1 MCPHIHVVSFQNP
14 YPPDYGGVIDVYYKL
29 KALHDTGWRVTFH
42 TYAYKGRDDIS
53 PLRQFADKV
62 IVYERMRGLKSQLS
76 RRPYIV
82 NSRRDPRLLKDLC
95 ADNDPILFEGLH
107 TCCLLDHPELKNRL
121 KIVRAHNIEH
131 DYYKGLAGNAGSLAK
146 KLFFRLEAG
155 RLKRFERILGHAD
168 IIAAVSPGDAA
179 HFSELFP
186 DKKVLLMPCFF
197 DENRDVE
204 GAGAKL
210 PGAGRFVLYHGNLS
224 VEENIGAVKYIADE
238 IAPALPDEKFVAA
251 GLNPSPELV
260 AYCAHSPNVEIITSP
275 SPEEMNRLMSE
286 ARVTLLLTFQPTG
299 LKLKL
304 LNAIS
309 RSAHIV
315 GNRAMITGSGL
326 ENCVTIADT
335 PEEITAA
342 ISRLLDTPF
351 TGRAVMPPE
360 YCSNYKI
367 SLLEKAIHS
376 LLKIY

>member
-1 MCPHIHVVSFQNP
+1 MRPHIHVVSFQNP

-62 IVYERMRGLKSQLS
+62 IVYERRRGLKSQLS
-76 RRPYIV
+76 RCPYIV

-146 KLFFRLEAG
+146 KLFFRLESR
-155 RLKRFERILGHAD
+155 RLKRFERILGLAD

>member
-62 IVYERMRGLKSQLS
+62 IVYERRRGLKSQLS

-82 NSRRDPRLLKDLC
+82 NSRHDPRLIEDLC
-95 ADNDPILFEGLH
+95 ADDDPILFEGLH
-107 TCCLLDHPELKNRL
+107 TCLRLDHPALKNRL

-131 DYYKGLAGNAGSLAK
+131 DYYRGLARNAGSLAK
-146 KLFFRLEAG
+146 KLFFRLESR

-197 DENRDVE
+197 DESENGS
-204 GAGAKL
+204 GAGEKL
-210 PGAGRFVLYHGNLS
+210 PGTERFVLYHGNLS

-238 IAPALPDEKFVAA
+238 IAPRLPDEKFVIA
-251 GLNPSPELV
+251 GLNPSSELF
-260 AYCAHSPNVEIITSP
+260 AYSERQENVEIIASP
-275 SPEEMNRLMSE
+275 NPEEMEELMTK